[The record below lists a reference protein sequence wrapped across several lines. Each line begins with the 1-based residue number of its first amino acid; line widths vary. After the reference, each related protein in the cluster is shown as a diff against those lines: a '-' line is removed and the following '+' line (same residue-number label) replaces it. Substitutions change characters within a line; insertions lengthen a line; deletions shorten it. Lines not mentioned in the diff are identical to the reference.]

1 MKREEKVRFSGETVT
16 LSVVVPLYNERENV
30 PILYGSIQK
39 VLKALAQSFEI
50 VFVDDGSE
58 DGTRQILREL
68 SDKDPFLRVVLL
80 RRNFGQ
86 SAAMAAGFRA
96 SRGSIVI
103 TMDGDLQNDPEDIPL
118 LLKKL
123 EEGYDVVSGWRK
135 ERKDKLFLRRVP
147 SRIANTLICSITDVR
162 LHDTGCALKA
172 YRREVIDRI
181 RLYGELH
188 RFIPA
193 LARVEGARIT
203 EVAVKHHSRRFGKSK
218 YNLTRTFRV
227 LMDLTSL
234 NIFLKYLRNP
244 LRFFGRVGVW
254 FLLVGFLGAG
264 WAGYRLFVDRVL
276 LSDLNVVVTLIF
288 LLWVAGFQFLFLG
301 LTASLIVRTGDRR
314 GITLTTSSSYRNEDK
329 DE

>member
-1 MKREEKVRFSGETVT
+1 MIENVKKISF
-16 LSVVVPLYNERENV
+16 SVVIPVFNERENV
-30 PILYGSIQK
+30 TILFESTKGVFDK
-39 VLKALAQSFEI
+39 LKKSYEI
-50 VFVDDGSE
+50 IFIDDGST
-58 DGTRQILREL
+58 DGTREILREL
-68 SDKDPFLRVVLL
+68 SSKYTFLRLIL
-80 RRNFGQ
+80 FRRNFGQ

-103 TMDGDLQNDPEDIPL
+103 TMDGDLQNDPEDIPI

-135 ERKDKLFLRRVP
+135 ERKDKLLLRRVP
-147 SRIANTLICSITDVR
+147 SRIANKLICSITDIW

-188 RFIPA
+188 RLIPA

-244 LRFFGRVGVW
+244 LRFFGRIGVW
-254 FLLVGFLGAG
+254 FLLVGILGAC
-264 WAGYRLFVDRVL
+264 WVGYSIFVDGVL

-301 LTASLIVRTGDRR
+301 LMASLIVRTGDRR
-314 GITLTTSSSYRNEDK
+314 GITLTTSSSYRNEEK